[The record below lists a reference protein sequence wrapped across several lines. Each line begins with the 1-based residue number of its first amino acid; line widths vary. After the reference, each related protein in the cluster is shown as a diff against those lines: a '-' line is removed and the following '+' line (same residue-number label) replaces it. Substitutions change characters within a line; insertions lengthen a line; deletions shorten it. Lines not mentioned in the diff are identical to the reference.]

1 MDEDWTR
8 ISDSTLRKR
17 LQNRLAQRKHRRKIQ
32 EQATSQ
38 GQLSSNDKAQEQH
51 QWNYENGD
59 ECSSSSQAMMPSG
72 PDSARSQPGM
82 NDNFEDAN
90 LAYTAN
96 DLFKPQGYRNT
107 QWNTSNHGGNID
119 NGLVDP
125 NLVVGLPGDPGATT
139 LPTAFRT
146 DARSPRSRQSHQN
159 EMGRQTGPLNNAG
172 GTDLDM
178 PFDLDMSTQPE
189 ISNQARHHLQSPL
202 HRQQAAR
209 FSNRPSNVGG
219 VNPSTS
225 PISRYSPPDLN
236 DLSEDPETCI
246 VYYPSKKGAASRS
259 RWPVAEQRL
268 DTNLNYQEPLVIAPA
283 QTQGQLSP
291 SPSPTHSSGSEALQ
305 RHGIDLNQIL
315 SYCDETERRG
325 STSARSRDIARP
337 PTSRLRSE
345 AVCSGSSHRNSELQ
359 RQSQRSTRGQDQADR
374 DYSGQRPKVA
384 KVVVIFM
391 EDDNR

>member
-8 ISDSTLRKR
+8 ISDSALRKR
-17 LQNRLAQRKHRRKIQ
+17 VQNRLAQRKHRRKIQ
-32 EQATSQ
+32 GQDTSQ

-51 QWNYENGD
+51 QWSCENGD
-59 ECSSSSQAMMPSG
+59 EYSSSSQAMMPSG

-82 NDNFEDAN
+82 NDNFEDAT

-96 DLFKPQGYRNT
+96 DLFKPHEYRNT
-107 QWNTSNHGGNID
+107 QWNTSNHGD

-125 NLVVGLPGDPGATT
+125 NLVAGLPGDPGVTT

-146 DARSPRSRQSHQN
+146 DARSLRSRQSHQN
-159 EMGRQTGPLNNAG
+159 EMERQIGQLNNTG

-178 PFDLDMSTQPE
+178 PFDLDMSTQPD
-189 ISNQARHHLQSPL
+189 ISNQARNHFQSPL

-209 FSNRPSNVGG
+209 FSNRPSNTGG

-225 PISRYSPPDLN
+225 PISCYSPPDLN
-236 DLSEDPETCI
+236 DLAEDAETCI
-246 VYYPSKKGAASRS
+246 VYYPRRKGVASRS
-259 RWPVAEQRL
+259 QRPVVEQRL
-268 DTNLNYQEPLVIAPA
+268 DTNLNYREPSVRAPA
-283 QTQGQLSP
+283 QTQRQLSP
-291 SPSPTHSSGSEALQ
+291 SPSPTHSSGSEALL

-315 SYCDETERRG
+315 AYCDETERRG
-325 STSARSRDIARP
+325 STSTRSRDIGPP
-337 PTSRLRSE
+337 PTSRRRSE
-345 AVCSGSSHRNSELQ
+345 AICSDSSHSNSELQ
-359 RQSQRSTRGQDQADR
+359 RQSQRSVRGQDQADL
-374 DYSGQRPKVA
+374 DYSRQRPKVA